1 VTDLRLVAPA
11 AVAWVTAAIVV
22 GVPAAAL
29 WVALGSFL
37 GAAAL
42 LALRHPT
49 LAVCAVGAALVCTVV
64 AVQAPSRSPE
74 LLLEAATAGRHV
86 SGSVIASQVVRSAD
100 DAQWRGQL
108 VMAGVGRQVTSM
120 SVPVLVFG
128 EAPDAGIG
136 ATLAVAGTVQPAE
149 AGDDIAFLFFM
160 DGPAELEAQPPWF
173 LDWANGLRAGFRSS
187 AAALPG
193 DGGALLP
200 GLAIGDTGAVSPSLS
215 AAMKTSSL
223 SHLTAVSGANCAI
236 VIGLVLLAGARL
248 GAPRAW
254 RIGVSVAVL
263 VAFIVL
269 VTPEPSVVRA
279 GVMALLVLVSL
290 FFGRP
295 VRGMPVL
302 SLAVLV
308 LLVTEP
314 WLARNYGF
322 ILSVLATGGLLL
334 LAGPLTRLLA
344 RWLPLWVA
352 AVVAVPLAAQLACQP
367 VLILLQP
374 TIPAFGVIANLLA
387 APAAPIATV
396 VGLLACIA
404 LPIAHPVGEFLA
416 RIAWL
421 PSAWVA
427 AVARFFA
434 SLPGAVPWL
443 PGAVGAL
450 LLAGVTVFGLLGV
463 LQRRRWAL
471 LTASGLLVGLLGA
484 SLGVHVTQQLQRPQN
499 WQVAA
504 CEVGQGDAVIVRSA
518 GQVALI
524 DTGPLPA
531 PLASCL
537 TDLGIGH
544 LDLLVL
550 THYDLDHVGGVD
562 AVLGRASRVLVGPSG
577 SAEDDAIAQ
586 RLRDEGAVVEQ
597 ASRGLTGLLGELQW
611 TVLWPPPR
619 PVTEPGNDSSIA
631 MTFLPVGACESG
643 CLSSVFLGDLG
654 EQPQALMLAAGPLP
668 HVDVVKVAHHGSAD
682 QSARVYEQADATVGV
697 IGVGEN
703 DYGHPNPRLLDL
715 LAGVGTLA
723 ARTDTEGLVLL
734 SPGAAPGEVA
744 LWTERPGD
752 GGSG

>member
-1 VTDLRLVAPA
+1 MNDLRLVAPA
-11 AVAWVTAAIVV
+11 GIAWVAAAIVV

-29 WVALGSFL
+29 WGALALFL
-37 GAAAL
+37 GAAVL
-42 LALRHPT
+42 LVLRHPT
-49 LAVCAVGAALVCTVV
+49 LAVCAIGAALVCTVV
-64 AVQAPSRSPE
+64 AVQAPARSPE
-74 LLLEAATAGRHV
+74 LLLEAADAGRHV
-86 SGSVIASQVVRSAD
+86 DGSVIAEQTLRGA
-100 DAQWRGQL
+100 AEPWRARL
-108 VMAGVGRQVTSM
+108 VAAEVGRQAASIDL
-120 SVPVLVFG
+120 PVLVFG
-128 EAPDAGIG
+128 EAPAAGIG
-136 ATLAVAGTVQPAE
+136 ATLAVGGTVQPAE
-149 AGDDIAFLFFM
+149 PGDDVAFLLFL
-160 DGPAELEAQPPWF
+160 DAPADLEAQPPWF

-187 AAALPG
+187 AGALPG

-200 GLAIGDTGAVSPSLS
+200 GLAIGDTGAVSADLS
-215 AAMKTSSL
+215 AAMKSSAL

-254 RIGVSVAVL
+254 RIGVAIAVL

-279 GVMALLVLVSL
+279 GVMALLVLVTL

-302 SLAVLV
+302 SIAVLV
-308 LLVTEP
+308 LLVLEP

-352 AVVAVPLAAQLACQP
+352 AVIAVPLAAQLACQP

-374 TIPAFGVIANLLA
+374 TIPAFGVVANLLA

-396 VGLLACIA
+396 VGLLACVM
-404 LPIAHPVGEFLA
+404 LPTVAPLGELLA

-450 LLAGVTVFGLLGV
+450 LLAAVTVLGLLGV
-463 LQRRRWAL
+463 LQGRRWAL
-471 LTASGLLVGLLGA
+471 LAASGLLVGLLSA
-484 SLGVHVTQQLQRPQN
+484 SVGVHVTQQLARPQG

-504 CEVGQGDAVIVRSA
+504 CEVGQGDAVLVRSA

-531 PLASCL
+531 PLTECL
-537 TDLGIGH
+537 GDLGIGH

-562 AVLGRASRVLVGPSG
+562 AVIGKASRVLVGPSG
-577 SAEDDAIAQ
+577 SAEDDAILQ
-586 RLRDEGAVVEQ
+586 RLRDGGAAVDQ

-619 PVTEPGNDSSIA
+619 AVTEPGNDASVA
-631 MTFLPVGACESG
+631 MTFLPVGACEAG

-654 EQPQALMLAAGPLP
+654 EQSQALMLAAGPVP
-668 HVDVVKVAHHGSAD
+668 RVDVVKVAHHGSAD
-682 QSARVYEQADATVGV
+682 QSPRVYEQADATVGV

-715 LAGVGTLA
+715 LTGVGTVA

-752 GGSG
+752 GGGG